1 MKMKLNGWQRLW
13 VVLSALYLAIV
24 IVFTWSS
31 WPTRRQ
37 IDNSWVY
44 DLINAT
50 KDPKDYAY
58 EIRDAYKDIPDG
70 ELIQRINAKY
80 SEKSEYK
87 EILKTTNL
95 KYQMEIESLGKDRF
109 KTGGIALLAWLIPI
123 GLIYL
128 LGVAAGWIY
137 KGFKGK

>member
-1 MKMKLNGWQRLW
+1 MKVKLNGWQRLW
-13 VVLSALYLAIV
+13 VVLSAIYLAIV

-37 IDNSWVY
+37 VENSWVY
-44 DLINAT
+44 DLINVI

-80 SEKSEYK
+80 SEKPDYK
-87 EILKTTNL
+87 EILNTTNL
-95 KYQMEIESLGKDRF
+95 KYQMEIESLWKDRF
-109 KTGGIALLAWLIPI
+109 KTLGIALLAWLIPI

-128 LGVAAGWIY
+128 LGVATGWIY